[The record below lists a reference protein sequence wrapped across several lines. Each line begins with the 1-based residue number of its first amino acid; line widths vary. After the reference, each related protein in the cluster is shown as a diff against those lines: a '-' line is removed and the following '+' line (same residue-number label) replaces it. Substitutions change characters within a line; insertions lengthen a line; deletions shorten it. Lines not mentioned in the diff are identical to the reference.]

1 MPTKF
6 RQSWQLSRVRDG
18 DGTPLAPYRFWHLF
32 SRSVFHLDLDEHDGP
47 HHYTLDL
54 RLAAD
59 PRSAKEH
66 EAGTGKP
73 PAALY
78 RDGRQLYRANLPTT
92 FPVPGGVVEV
102 ATSMAGVRRAAYVA
116 TDGAERHLEPDPRS
130 TEGRRARFDE
140 NHPGAGTTLG
150 VVSLVVLLVALVL
163 AVLQGIESVTAIPP
177 VAERVGTFDS
187 PVDLPGWAN
196 GIMLG
201 AAIAAGI
208 ERATRMRYHWLID
221 SVAS

>member
-1 MPTKF
+1 MATKF

-18 DGTPLAPYRFWHLF
+18 DGTPLAPYRLWQLF
-32 SRSVFHLDLDEHDGP
+32 SRSVFHLDLREHDGT
-47 HHYTLDL
+47 HRYTLDV
-54 RLAAD
+54 RLMAD

-92 FPVPGGVVEV
+92 FPLPGGVVQV
-102 ATSMAGVRRAAYVA
+102 ATSMAGVRRATYVA
-116 TDGAERHLEPDPRS
+116 HDGTERRLEPDPRS

-140 NHPGAGTTLG
+140 RHHGTSALLG
-150 VVSLVVLLVALVL
+150 VLSLVVLLVALAL
-163 AVLQGIESVTAIPP
+163 AALQGAETLTAIPP

-196 GIMLG
+196 GVMIG
-201 AAIAAGI
+201 AAVAAGV
-208 ERATRMRYHWLID
+208 ERASRMRYHWLID